1 MADLMRHIGKTVN
14 TDRRLVVVFMQIPGR
29 EDHAL
34 VIDTDA
40 LPSRFHD
47 DLMAVVQ
54 GEGQNVVVLGEL
66 LGRRV
71 MPYSGAN
78 MLETLHQANALQAV
92 PATNVVMLP
101 APNYP
106 VPLTELLKNMGK
118 SVNQP
123 EVAEQV
129 KETVYRDNRIVE
141 NQEIDRSNQ
150 QYQIAANILA
160 EAEMLSDESARKRE
174 QAYQMYPALRP
185 KPTEDRKT
193 FYVDVGNTS
202 PAEAAEIAKTVAEK
216 AKPKRTTTKKSTT

>member
-1 MADLMRHIGKTVN
+1 MAELMRHIGKTTN

-54 GEGQNVVVLGEL
+54 GEGQNNPVLGEL

-92 PATNVVMLP
+92 PVSNVVMLP

-118 SVNQP
+118 APNKP

-129 KETVYRDNRIVE
+129 QETVYRENRIVE
-141 NQEIDRSNQ
+141 NQEIDRNNQ
-150 QYQIAANILA
+150 AYQIAANILA
-160 EAEMLSDESARKRE
+160 EAKMLDEEASRKRE
-174 QAYQMYPALRP
+174 QAYQLYPALRP
-185 KPTEDRKT
+185 APAEDRKT
-193 FYVDVGNTS
+193 FYVDVGNLDD
-202 PAEAAEIAKTVAEK
+202 EAVKATTEAVAKTVK
-216 AKPKRTTTKKSTT
+216 KRATKKTA